1 MRARAGD
8 VSRPSLCHGEGM
20 KLPETIGII
29 GLGLVGTSLGMVLH
43 QRLHPVRIVGVDI
56 DPKAVALAR
65 SRGAIDESA
74 HTPEGL
80 READLVIVAVPP
92 AAVVEV
98 AEQAAAAMK
107 VDSVLIDVAS
117 TKAAIVGGLERAL
130 PAHVHYVGGHPMGGS
145 EGQGAASADPALLA
159 GRPFVVTP
167 TPRTD
172 ARALDMVK
180 ELVERVGMRPVIM
193 TPIEHDDLVA
203 QASHLPYLLAV
214 AVVNAVSDRALTVG
228 GPTLGAFVRIASSP
242 VELWVQIALAN
253 RTAIGRALEGVR
265 NELDALERMLSD
277 GSSLRARLA
286 RASQRSQAARS

>member
-1 MRARAGD
+1 
-8 VSRPSLCHGEGM
+8 M

-29 GLGLVGTSLGMVLH
+29 GLGLVGTSLGMALH
-43 QRLHPVRIVGVDI
+43 QRLHPVWIVGVDV

-74 HTPEGL
+74 HTLEGL

-92 AAVVEV
+92 AAVVDV
-98 AEQAAAAMK
+98 AEQAAVVMK
-107 VDSVLIDVAS
+107 ADSVLTDVAS
-117 TKAAIVGGLERAL
+117 TKAAIVGALERAL
-130 PAHVHYVGGHPMGGS
+130 PAHVHYVGGHPMAGS

-180 ELVERVGMRPVIM
+180 ELVERVGMRPVVM

-214 AVVNAVSDRALTVG
+214 AVVNAASDRALTVG

-242 VELWVQIALAN
+242 VELWAQIALAN

-265 NELDALERMLSD
+265 KELDALERMLSD

>member
-1 MRARAGD
+1 
-8 VSRPSLCHGEGM
+8 M

-29 GLGLVGTSLGMVLH
+29 GLGLVGTSLGMALH
-43 QRLHPVRIVGVDI
+43 QRLHPVRIVGVDV

-74 HTPEGL
+74 HTFEGL

-92 AAVVEV
+92 AAVVDV
-98 AEQAAAAMK
+98 AQQAAAAMK

-117 TKAAIVGGLERAL
+117 TKAAIIGALERVL
-130 PAHVHYVGGHPMGGS
+130 PAHVHYVGGHPMAGS

-180 ELVERVGMRPVIM
+180 ELVERVGMRPVVM

-214 AVVNAVSDRALTVG
+214 AVVNAASDRALAVG
-228 GPTLGAFVRIASSP
+228 GPTLGAFARIASSP
-242 VELWVQIALAN
+242 VELWAQIALAN

-265 NELDALERMLSD
+265 KELDALERMLSD